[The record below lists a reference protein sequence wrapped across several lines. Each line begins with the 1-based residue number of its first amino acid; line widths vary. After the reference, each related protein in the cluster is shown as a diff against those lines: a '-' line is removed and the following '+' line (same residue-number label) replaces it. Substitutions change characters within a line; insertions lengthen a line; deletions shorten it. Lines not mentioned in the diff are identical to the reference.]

1 MDVIIKLIEKDFHT
15 ILSPQ
20 KLNWAL
26 NRLDIGAKKK
36 KKKEE
41 EDILSQQLKR
51 KIKNS

>member
-36 KKKEE
+36 KEEE
-41 EDILSQQLKR
+41 EDISSQQLKR
-51 KIKNS
+51 KIKSS